1 MGVFN
6 EKRCKKSGA
15 KPMQFGYTFSKG
27 IVDKIE
33 SNTIVIG
40 IVSLIT

>member
-27 IVDKIE
+27 IVE
-33 SNTIVIG
+33 QNQCNLVIPFRK
-40 IVSLIT
+40 V